1 MGRGPEGAEPQFA
14 NRGDAVVKHGPL
26 ATDTAVAVM
35 READGSRRIRFF
47 PQKQM
52 GFVSIDLAAS
62 GFEPAEVVALDAEG
76 NPVAGSL
83 DGVERGSGTL
93 TIRHRDPRVW
103 SFRLTPGKG
112 RTGR

>member
-1 MGRGPEGAEPQFA
+1 
-14 NRGDAVVKHGPL
+14 
-26 ATDTAVAVM
+26 M

-76 NPVAGSL
+76 NRSPAAS
-83 DGVERGSGTL
+83 
-93 TIRHRDPRVW
+93 
-103 SFRLTPGKG
+103 
-112 RTGR
+112 TGWNAVPAR